1 MVMSAPTRERRSAVT
16 TESWKVGQL
25 ARRTGLTVR
34 ALHHYDDIGLLVP
47 SGRTPSGHRL
57 YTRAD
62 VERLQQ
68 IQSLRLMG
76 FPLDEVKR
84 LLSGARLSLRRV
96 IELHRMRL
104 EEQIASHTRLVE
116 RLSSLADHLER
127 SDGVTTD
134 ALCQIIEAMTSMEK
148 YFTPEQLDTL
158 RARREEA
165 TDHRVREVEREWGE
179 LIPAVQHHM
188 EVGTAP
194 DAPEM
199 LALAR
204 RWKALVE
211 EFTGGDVG
219 ISKAV
224 MTMYRNEGDVLC
236 RRMSNVPTPAMFD
249 YIGQSYRALA
259 AVPA

>member
-1 MVMSAPTRERRSAVT
+1 MIMTAPSRAHPLAPDSG
-16 TESWKVGQL
+16 SWKVGQL

-57 YTRAD
+57 YTHAD

-76 FPLDEVKR
+76 FPLEEVKR
-84 LLSGARLSLRRV
+84 LLSGERLSLRRV
-96 IELHRMRL
+96 VDLHLVRL
-104 EEQIASHTRLVE
+104 QEQIAEQTRLVD
-116 RLSSLADHLER
+116 RLSSLAQRLER
-127 SDGVTTD
+127 ADDVTTD
-134 ALCQIIEAMTSMEK
+134 ALCQMIEAMTSMEK
-148 YFTPEQLDTL
+148 YFTSEQLDTL
-158 RARREEA
+158 RTRREGA
-165 TDHRVREVEREWGE
+165 TEQRLREVEREWGQ

-188 EVGTAP
+188 DVATPP

-224 MTMYRNEGDVLC
+224 MTMYRHEGDVLC
-236 RRMSNVPTPAMFD
+236 RRMANVPTPAMFD
-249 YIGQSYRALA
+249 YIGRSYRALA
-259 AVPA
+259 AGPS

>member
-1 MVMSAPTRERRSAVT
+1 MRFTIMTQSGCSFPRE
-16 TESWKVGQL
+16 EPQ
-25 ARRTGLTVR
+25 
-34 ALHHYDDIGLLVP
+34 
-47 SGRTPSGHRL
+47 SGHRL

-76 FPLDEVKR
+76 FPLEEVKR
-84 LLSGARLSLRRV
+84 LLSGSSLSLRRV
-96 IELHRMRL
+96 IDLHLVRL
-104 EEQIASHTRLVE
+104 QEQIVMQSRLAE
-116 RLSSLADHLER
+116 RLSSLAAHLER
-127 SDGVTTD
+127 ADDVTTD
-134 ALCQIIEAMTSMEK
+134 ALCQMIEAMTSMEK

-165 TDHRVREVEREWGE
+165 TEARVREVEREWGE

-194 DAPEM
+194 ESPEM

-211 EFTGGDVG
+211 EFTGGDAG
-219 ISKAV
+219 ISRAV
-224 MTMYRNEGDVLC
+224 MDMYRQEGDVLC
-236 RRMSNVPTPAMFD
+236 RRMSHVPTAAMFE
-249 YIGQSYRALA
+249 YIGRSYRALA
-259 AVPA
+259 SEGSGTVTRRVLQELGR

>member
-1 MVMSAPTRERRSAVT
+1 MSPPLREPRRAPVA

-57 YTRAD
+57 YTRDD

-96 IELHRMRL
+96 VDLHLVRL
-104 EEQIASHTRLVE
+104 QEQIVMQTRLAG
-116 RLSSLADHLER
+116 RLSSLSQRLER
-127 SDGVTTD
+127 DHDVTTD
-134 ALCQIIEAMTSMEK
+134 ALCQMIEAMTSMEK
-148 YFTPEQLDTL
+148 YFTAEQLDTL
-158 RARREEA
+158 RIRREEA
-165 TDHRVREVEREWGE
+165 TEQRVREVEREWGE

-188 EVGTAP
+188 NAGTPPDSAEV
-194 DAPEM
+194 
-199 LALAR
+199 LVLAR

-224 MTMYRNEGDVLC
+224 MAMYQNEGDVLS
-236 RRMSNVPTPAMFD
+236 RRMSNVPTPAMFE
-249 YIGQSYRALA
+249 YIGKSYRALA
-259 AVPA
+259 DDDA